1 MLRKILAVVL
11 AVGIVLTL
19 CSCGLVRMVTQSIF
33 SDGSDTHAGTEETH
47 NSVVQ
52 APRKGSAEYEVWE
65 EIPEPK
71 LPEEA
76 LTPSEAAGSEI
87 AVLLAQ
93 MGSYQVKEKRSDRW
107 VMEVTAPDMR
117 KVFSKAQKDLN
128 ANGSIPVEEY
138 DAAMEQLM
146 ESVCAQLRSGNVSYV
161 TREVTVKVSGGEP
174 VLDEAFYDALY
185 GGMLSMLT
193 EAYEAYA
200 GGAAQ

>member
-1 MLRKILAVVL
+1 MFRKILAAVL
-11 AVGIVLTL
+11 AAGMVLTL

-33 SDGSDTHAGTEETH
+33 SDGSDTHAGVEETH

-76 LTPSEAAGSEI
+76 LTPSETAGNQV

-93 MGSYQVKEKRSDRW
+93 MGSYEVKEKRSDRW

-117 KVFSKAQKDLN
+117 KVFAKAQKDLN

-146 ESVCAQLRSGNVSYV
+146 ENVCGQLRSGDVSFV
-161 TREVTVKVSGGEP
+161 TKEVTVKVSGGEP

-193 EAYEAYA
+193 ESYEAYA

>member
-1 MLRKILAVVL
+1 MFRKILAVLL
-11 AVGIVLTL
+11 AVGMVLAL

-33 SDGSDTHAGTEETH
+33 SEGSDTHAGAEETH
-47 NSVVQ
+47 NSVVK

-71 LPEEA
+71 QPEEA
-76 LTPSEAAGSEI
+76 VNASEAAGSEI

-93 MGSYQVKEKRSDRW
+93 MGSYKVTEKRSDRW

-117 KVFSKAQKDLN
+117 KVFSRAQKDLN

-146 ESVCAQLRSGNVSYV
+146 ENVCSQLRSGNVSYV
-161 TREVTVKVSGGEP
+161 TKEVTVKVSGGEP